1 MAEFQSVDW
10 DRLRVTDPQ
19 SGQPSS
25 KSSKCVSRNSIKP
38 SQALGQQTRQAQ
50 EQMEQQEAQ
59 ERAKILQSER
69 SSMLDSVP
77 EWRDDEK
84 MKGDLKE
91 IVEYAQSVGFSDDE
105 PRDVAYNRHLQT
117 LRKAMLFDKGQTV
130 VEKKTRKVPKMQRA
144 ANGQFVSKKEGQ
156 VDRLIKRAQSAKGA
170 NKREAQADAVAAML
184 LGAN

>member
-1 MAEFQSVDW
+1 
-10 DRLRVTDPQ
+10 
-19 SGQPSS
+19 
-25 KSSKCVSRNSIKP
+25 
-38 SQALGQQTRQAQ
+38 
-50 EQMEQQEAQ
+50 
-59 ERAKILQSER
+59 
-69 SSMLDSVP
+69 
-77 EWRDDEK
+77 

-105 PRDVAYNRHLQT
+105 LRDVVYNRHLQT

-144 ANGQFVSKKEGQ
+144 ANGQFVSERGQ

-184 LGAN
+184 LGASKMADQNLAPTYGNVDAFNLKSIETGGVINESVMQKIFDISSMPPSFH